1 MEHQINLYLDLEP
14 GELADLE
21 VVAKASFAFAGAVR
35 EIAYVLDPSLVVKL
49 EIESGTSGSLS
60 INSVMR
66 FVRQAI
72 PDPVTRKVILVS
84 LTLWFAKE
92 TGAALIGMAVS
103 DILTEEPAISEQ
115 DAQRIAEEVQR
126 VLEKRI
132 GAKPVQE
139 VFRELQKD
147 KSIKGVGVST
157 KKGDRPRSL
166 VPREQFAERIGEP
179 VDIVDEQP
187 PRVRTERMILT
198 LISPVLQNN
207 DNKWR
212 FLSKD
217 GTIYA
222 GIRDEQFL
230 GDVLSGRANIPM
242 RSGIVILADVEILEA
257 RDAAKGVWVVT
268 ERNITKVVR
277 IRTED
282 DAADLFSEQ

>member
-21 VVAKASFAFAGAVR
+21 VVAKASLAFAGAVR

-115 DAQRIAEEVQR
+115 DAQPR
-126 VLEKRI
+126 
-132 GAKPVQE
+132 
-139 VFRELQKD
+139 F
-147 KSIKGVGVST
+147 VSS
-157 KKGDRPRSL
+157 DRYFLSLASSPRS
-166 VPREQFAERIGEP
+166 ATIERAMS
-179 VDIVDEQP
+179 
-187 PRVRTERMILT
+187 RL
-198 LISPVLQNN
+198 
-207 DNKWR
+207 DNGP
-212 FLSKD
+212 S
-217 GTIYA
+217 A
-222 GIRDEQFL
+222 
-230 GDVLSGRANIPM
+230 S
-242 RSGIVILADVEILEA
+242 RSSA
-257 RDAAKGVWVVT
+257 
-268 ERNITKVVR
+268 
-277 IRTED
+277 
-282 DAADLFSEQ
+282 